1 MSYNEYPD
9 SAYFPQNLRTEHI
22 KDPYLV
28 IYEFFDYCGLPEVRR
43 TFWEFFKAAVTGK
56 FNKESYKYVRVSI
69 VELYEKIQKLIE
81 AAHLIN
87 EEYKKKKELQVSEV
101 TDIQHLSNF
110 GKKQHEE
117 KIIQIITDSVKPKR
131 IYTLCNIDA
140 DSQHEPKYDYLV
152 VVPENSPQ
160 SFDDIKELIENVC
173 LELPPI
179 SVSFVKEN
187 QFPIDFGN

>member
-9 SAYFPQNLRTEHI
+9 SAYFPQNLRTEQI
-22 KDPYLV
+22 NDPYLV
-28 IYEFFDYCGLPEVRR
+28 LYEFFDYCGLPQVRS

-87 EEYKKKKELQVSEV
+87 EEYKKKRDLQVNEV
-101 TDIQHLSNF
+101 TDIQYLSNS
-110 GKKQHEE
+110 GKNPHEE
-117 KIIQIITDSVKPKR
+117 KIIEIITEAIKPTR
-131 IYTLCNIDA
+131 IYTLCNS
-140 DSQHEPKYDYLV
+140 DSNSRHEPKYDYLI

-160 SFDDIKELIENVC
+160 PFDDIKKLIENAC

-179 SVSFVKEN
+179 LVSFITEN
-187 QFPIDFGN
+187 QLLIGLDN